1 MTVASNYALRL
12 PVSLKKELE
21 ALAKADG
28 TSLNQFIVM
37 AAAEKLAVLRTEAF
51 FAERAA
57 RADVAAARAVL
68 SRPRGEA
75 PAPEDRLEADGE

>member
-12 PVSLKKELE
+12 PASLKKELE

-28 TSLNQFIVM
+28 TSLNQFIVL
-37 AAAEKLAVLRTEAF
+37 AAAEKLAVLRTESF
-51 FAERAA
+51 FAERMA
-57 RADVAAARAVL
+57 RADADVARAIL

-75 PAPEDRLEADGE
+75 PRPDDAPVAEGA

>member
-28 TSLNQFIVM
+28 TSLNQFLVM

-51 FAERAA
+51 FAERIA
-57 RADVAAARAVL
+57 RADVESARGL
-68 SRPRGEA
+68 LMTPRGEL
-75 PAPEDRLEADGE
+75 PRPDDRIEDSER